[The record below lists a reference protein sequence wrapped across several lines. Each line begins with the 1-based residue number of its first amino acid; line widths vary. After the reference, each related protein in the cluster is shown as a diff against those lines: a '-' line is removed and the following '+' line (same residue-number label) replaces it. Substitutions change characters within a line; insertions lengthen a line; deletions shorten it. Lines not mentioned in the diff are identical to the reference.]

1 MQAWNQKPR
10 QHEVWEEKTPTKR
23 REVFEGRTAKMRA
36 SSDEPL
42 RAGAPSAAVPVIRE
56 VGFPASVNQ
65 KAEVQVSQEMGLL

>member
-1 MQAWNQKPR
+1 
-10 QHEVWEEKTPTKR
+10 
-23 REVFEGRTAKMRA
+23 MRA

-42 RAGAPSAAVPVIRE
+42 RAGALSATVPVIRE

>member
-1 MQAWNQKPR
+1 
-10 QHEVWEEKTPTKR
+10 
-23 REVFEGRTAKMRA
+23 MRA

-42 RAGAPSAAVPVIRE
+42 RAGALSAAVPVIRE